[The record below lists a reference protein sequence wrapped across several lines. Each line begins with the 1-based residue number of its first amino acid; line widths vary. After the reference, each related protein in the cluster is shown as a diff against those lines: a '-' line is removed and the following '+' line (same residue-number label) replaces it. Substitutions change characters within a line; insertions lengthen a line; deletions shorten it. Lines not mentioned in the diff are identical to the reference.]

1 MPYYAVAVGKN
12 PGVYKT
18 WEECQNQ
25 TKGYPQAK
33 YRKFNTE
40 TEASNFVKTAGT
52 YLNNSSIKINANI
65 TTAVNIENL
74 NPPELVAVAS
84 QPSHTL
90 LKHDRLGLIAEKL
103 DKFIEQTNKKLSEFS
118 SRLDILETSLYNRCT
133 PERKRKNTTEED
145 KTRSKSKKKKLH
157 VTVELSDGESSDT
170 PVPTTT
176 RSQSTTETVEQVDS
190 PWRGNNSTPQG
201 FIVDQEGFTIVYT
214 DGACS
219 NNGRTGAKAGVGVWF
234 NHNHPLVRALTLGF
248 KEYVNWLCVSQST
261 STDPRCQR
269 VRELVVDFTEYEH
282 WFNVAGPVEGTPTN
296 NNAEIQAATRAIQQA
311 RLAGVRRLNI
321 HTDSQFMISCITEW
335 IKKWKRNNWMTT
347 NGGQVKNKEQLII
360 LDEAIKTLDAVKW
373 THVRGHTGHEGNE
386 CADALAR
393 SGATMY

>member
-1 MPYYAVAVGKN
+1 MPYYAVAVGKV

-33 YRKFNTE
+33 YRKFNSE

-52 YLNNSSIKINANI
+52 HLNNSSVKINA
-65 TTAVNIENL
+65 TVTSAVNIENL
-74 NPPELVAVAS
+74 NPPELIEVAS
-84 QPSHTL
+84 YPSHTL
-90 LKHDRLGLIAEKL
+90 LKQDRLSLITEKL
-103 DKFIEQTNKKLSEFS
+103 DRFIEQTNKKLSEFS
-118 SRLDILETSLYNRCT
+118 SRLDILETSLYNRCD
-133 PERKRKNTTEED
+133 PEGKRKNTTEEV
-145 KTRSKSKKKKLH
+145 KTRSKPKKKKLH
-157 VTVELSDGESSDT
+157 VTVELSDGELSDSS
-170 PVPTTT
+170 VPTTIK
-176 RSQSTTETVEQVDS
+176 SQSTNETVEQVDG
-190 PWRGNNSTPQG
+190 PWRGNNSSPQG
-201 FIVDQEGFTIVYT
+201 FIVDQEGFVIVYT

-234 NHNHPLVRALTLGF
+234 NHNHP
-248 KEYVNWLCVSQST
+248 
-261 STDPRCQR
+261 
-269 VRELVVDFTEYEH
+269 
-282 WFNVAGPVEGTPTN
+282 FNVAGPVEGTPTN

-335 IKKWKRNNWMTT
+335 IKKWKRNNWITT

-360 LDEAIKTLDAVKW
+360 LDEAIQTLDAVKW

-393 SGATMY
+393 SGASMY